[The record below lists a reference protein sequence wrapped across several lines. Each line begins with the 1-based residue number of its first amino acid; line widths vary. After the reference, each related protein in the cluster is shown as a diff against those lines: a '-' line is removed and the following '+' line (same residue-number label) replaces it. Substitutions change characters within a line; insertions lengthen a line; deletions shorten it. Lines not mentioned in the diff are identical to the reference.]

1 MGAGPPAQRGADPQ
15 LPLYLDSPMAKGAS
29 DIYRAHPEA
38 YDEETAA
45 LLAAHEAPLDFPG
58 QKVVQNVEESH
69 RMARAKPPYIIVA
82 SNGMLTG
89 GRFVGHAE
97 HLLGHLSATVLFV
110 GYQGEGTLC
119 GHLVRGADSAR
130 ISGREIPVRATVR
143 SLDGFSAHADEP
155 ELLDWLGNFVRGRRP
170 GDPGVPRDVY
180 LVHGDPPAQAA
191 LQPKI
196 EGLGFRTTVPA
207 WLPTVSLD

>member
-1 MGAGPPAQRGADPQ
+1 
-15 LPLYLDSPMAKGAS
+15 MAKGAS

-58 QKVVQNVEESH
+58 QHVVQNVEESH
-69 RMARAKPPYIIVA
+69 RIARAEPPYIIVA

-89 GRFVGHAE
+89 GRSVGHAE
-97 HLLGHLSATVLFV
+97 HLLGDPSATVLFV
-110 GYQGEGTLC
+110 GYQGEGTLG
-119 GHLVRGADSAR
+119 GHLVRGADTRAHLRPRRSRSAR
-130 ISGREIPVRATVR
+130 RSARSTGSPPTPTSPSSSTGSATSSAGGDRAI
-143 SLDGFSAHADEP
+143 A
-155 ELLDWLGNFVRGRRP
+155 
-170 GDPGVPRDVY
+170 GVPRDVF

-191 LQPKI
+191 LLPKV

-207 WLPTVSLD
+207 WLQTVSLD

>member
-1 MGAGPPAQRGADPQ
+1 
-15 LPLYLDSPMAKGAS
+15 
-29 DIYRAHPEA
+29 
-38 YDEETAA
+38 
-45 LLAAHEAPLDFPG
+45 
-58 QKVVQNVEESH
+58 
-69 RMARAKPPYIIVA
+69 
-82 SNGMLTG
+82 MLTG
-89 GRFVGHAE
+89 GRSVGHAE
-97 HLLGHLSATVLFV
+97 HLLGDPSATVLFV
-110 GYQGEGTLC
+110 GYQGEGTLG

-130 ISGREIPVRATVR
+130 ISGHQVPVKATVR

-191 LQPKI
+191 LLPKV

-207 WLPTVSLD
+207 WLQTVSLD